1 MTRWFPFLVAAVI
14 FALDRASKAWIEA
27 HVQFWETRLVIPGL
41 FQIVHTR
48 NKGIAFGIFND
59 SGSSVSTW
67 LLVGFSVAVLLFVFR
82 LLWVQTQALR
92 GEHWT
97 MVAALAL
104 VLGGA
109 VGNVYDRLRFG
120 SVTDF
125 LDFYWGDAHFPVFN
139 IADGAITVGACLL
152 LLNLWWSR
160 NADGR
165 KAPTVPSTGA

>member
-1 MTRWFPFLVAAVI
+1 MPRSIPFLVAAII
-14 FALDRASKAWIEA
+14 FVLDRVSKAWIEA
-27 HVQFWETRLVIPGL
+27 NVEFWETHAVIPGF

-59 SGSSVSTW
+59 SGSALGTG
-67 LLVGFSVAVLLFVFR
+67 LLVAFSVAILAFVFR
-82 LLWVQTQALR
+82 LLWRQSHALR

-97 MVAALAL
+97 LVLALSL

-109 VGNVYDRLRFG
+109 MGNVYDRLRFG

-125 LDFYWGDAHFPVFN
+125 LDFYWGTAHFPVFN
-139 IADGAITVGACLL
+139 LADSAITVGAGLL

-160 NADGR
+160 GERKD
-165 KAPTVPSTGA
+165 KAPARPVERT